1 MQAQETRGFGKYEQ
15 GQICTDLV
23 HLIGTQAIEYSLR
36 CRVGPLWAGLKLS

>member
-23 HLIGTQAIEYSLR
+23 HLTGTQAIEYSLR
-36 CRVGPLWAGLKLS
+36 CRAAMGGVETILM